1 LGKFCL
7 AIFFDI
13 SENPTAMESSP
24 LLQPFQLRDLAL
36 PNRVVMAPLT
46 RSRSGPDRIPNATMA
61 EYYLQRSS
69 AGLIISEATTI
80 SPEANGWIE
89 SPGIYT
95 EAMTDG
101 WRKIVQSVQAAGGRM
116 FLQLWHLGRAS
127 HSDFHD
133 GALPVAPSAIR
144 INGDGIHTPRGK
156 QAYEVPRPL
165 ETSELPRL
173 VEDYRRAAARAREA
187 GFDGVEIHAANG
199 YLIDEFL
206 QSRTNHRS
214 DAYGGSVENR
224 SRLLREVVEAV
235 ASVWTAERVGVRI
248 SPNGVFNDM
257 GSPDYREQFSF
268 VASMLDGFG
277 LAYLHVMDGLAFGFH
292 NLGEPMTLAE
302 IRRLFRGPLMGN
314 CGYTQESAEAAI
326 AGGAADLI
334 AFGRPYI
341 SNPDLVERFRNGWPL
356 AEPAEMAVWYAP
368 VGARGYSDFPA
379 HPKA

>member
-1 LGKFCL
+1 
-7 AIFFDI
+7 
-13 SENPTAMESSP
+13 MESSP